1 MVYSFL
7 THRRETKLK
16 AQTDPFSVNG
26 EKRRG
31 KKEENE
37 NQREYRECELVVGE
51 SYRGGDATRHMGPIS
66 RKDHLLHPE

>member
-1 MVYSFL
+1 MNVW
-7 THRRETKLK
+7 
-16 AQTDPFSVNG
+16 G
-26 EKRRG
+26 EKEERKRNKKKK
-31 KKEENE
+31 KKEEKEKRKGGKKSE